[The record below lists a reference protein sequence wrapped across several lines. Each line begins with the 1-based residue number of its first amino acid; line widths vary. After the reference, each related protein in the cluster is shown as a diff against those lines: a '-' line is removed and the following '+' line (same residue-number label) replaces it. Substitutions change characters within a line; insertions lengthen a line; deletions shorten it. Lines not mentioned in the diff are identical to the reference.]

1 MFPTSDEPSGYD
13 LHSVKIAR
21 LAIREIA
28 EIDVDNDAIDS
39 VVSENSPQVQDDS
52 CLEEPKSA
60 IELGTE
66 AIKHTPPKTVEV
78 VKEPTYLDMKKK
90 QAAAQVAKERGDSD
104 STDSDADETGSDE
117 PEYIEYACIDV
128 E

>member
-21 LAIREIA
+21 LAVREIA
-28 EIDVDNDAIDS
+28 EIAVDNDVIDS
-39 VVSENSPQVQDDS
+39 VVNTNSSHVQEDS
-52 CLEEPKSA
+52 RQEAPKSA